1 MASNGGSSLLG
12 GFFLLNFPTIWLFA
26 QQDIVPIIGVGVILI
41 IIVVL
46 VVAAI
51 KWYHYTVKK
60 GLEEYEREQGKT

>member
-1 MASNGGSSLLG
+1 MLEV
-12 GFFLLNFPTIWLFA
+12 FFLLSFPTIWLFA
-26 QQDIVPIIGVGVILI
+26 QQDIAPIIGVGVILI

-51 KWYHYTVKK
+51 KWYQYTVKK